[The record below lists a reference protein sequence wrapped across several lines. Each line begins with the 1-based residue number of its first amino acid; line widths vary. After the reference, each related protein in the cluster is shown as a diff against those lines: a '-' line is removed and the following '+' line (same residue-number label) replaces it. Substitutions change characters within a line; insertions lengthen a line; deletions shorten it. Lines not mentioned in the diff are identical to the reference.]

1 MPHIA
6 LYVVFSFVKKTFS
19 LLFSL
24 LSFFGFS
31 VNTFYGFTYFVFH
44 NKDFPCCGNRRFS
57 TSSLSFLAFT
67 VSILNLDLF
76 SVMHC
81 FASLFSFQGTN
92 RLPPVWYTTFNKK
105 AGGE

>member
-1 MPHIA
+1 MW
-6 LYVVFSFVKKTFS
+6 SF
-19 LLFSL
+19 L
-24 LSFFGFS
+24 LSRKLLSTVFFAFFFGFS